1 MGSDHTP
8 RGHQPPVPIGS
19 KLGAAFERME
29 ERIRERAYELFTRRS
44 PEEGDAVAD
53 WMTAQTELLTPVEFV
68 VKEHKHHLRVEAKLK
83 GFNPTDIEVE
93 VGPGELRVFGS
104 HESSRRGEKHGVA
117 SASRESRHFFQ
128 VVPLPCDVE
137 LDDGEARMLKNGKLS
152 IKLSKKRHA
161 A

>member
-8 RGHQPPVPIGS
+8 RGHLAPVPVGS

-44 PEEGDAVAD
+44 PDDGDAVAD
-53 WMTAQTELLTPVEFV
+53 WVTAQTELLTPVEFV
-68 VKEHKHHLRVEAKLK
+68 VKEHKQHVRIEGNLK

-104 HESSRRGEKHGVA
+104 HESSSRSEKRGVA
-117 SASRESRHFFQ
+117 SSSRETRHFFQ

-137 LDDGEARMLKNGKLS
+137 LDDGEARLLKNGKLS
-152 IKLSKKRHA
+152 IKLSKIRNA